1 MRSLLCEGAK
11 NEESRHY
18 QEGAGKAQRPYE
30 EYVRVAM
37 KVDAITSHP
46 NMKGLWY
53 WMKKENEEKSFIQTK
68 KAFLEKLEVISFISN
83 GANNFEEFVWIC
95 KKQVDN
101 DFL

>member
-30 EYVRVAM
+30 DYVRVAM

-53 WMKKENEEKSFIQTK
+53 
-68 KAFLEKLEVISFISN
+68 
-83 GANNFEEFVWIC
+83 
-95 KKQVDN
+95 
-101 DFL
+101 